1 MPVGKA
7 VEFLWKRTVSSPL
20 RPLRGHVVVQPL
32 FVCLDYPRH
41 YVHLFCHEGFVSV
54 VYVFGGLVFHLAYEH
69 SGGFYI
75 RSLFRVAV
83 GVASPVAVF
92 GVADFV
98 GQYAPVLG
106 WGEVVRYVDGLGVR
120 VVESLVPGLHRGDDD
135 SFRVPP
141 GFLL

>member
-1 MPVGKA
+1 MEKNSIQPIASPYAATLSCSHCLYAWIIQGITFISFA
-7 VEFLWKRTVSSPL
+7 MRVSS
-20 RPLRGHVVVQPL
+20 
-32 FVCLDYPRH
+32 
-41 YVHLFCHEGFVSV
+41 SV

>member
-1 MPVGKA
+1 M
-7 VEFLWKRTVSSPL
+7 
-20 RPLRGHVVVQPL
+20 QPL

-106 WGEVVRYVDGLGVR
+106 WGEVVRYVDGSRCSRRRVLGTR
-120 VVESLVPGLHRGDDD
+120 FASG
-135 SFRVPP
+135 
-141 GFLL
+141 

>member
-1 MPVGKA
+1 MEKNSIQPIA
-7 VEFLWKRTVSSPL
+7 SPYAATL
-20 RPLRGHVVVQPL
+20 SCSH
-32 FVCLDYPRH
+32 CLYAWIIQGITFIS
-41 YVHLFCHEGFVSV
+41 FCHEDFVSV

>member
-1 MPVGKA
+1 MEKNSIQPIA
-7 VEFLWKRTVSSPL
+7 SPYAATL
-20 RPLRGHVVVQPL
+20 SCSHCL
-32 FVCLDYPRH
+32 VCLDYPRH

>member
-1 MPVGKA
+1 M
-7 VEFLWKRTVSSPL
+7 
-20 RPLRGHVVVQPL
+20 QPL

-83 GVASPVAVF
+83 GVASPVAAF
-92 GVADFV
+92 GFRPV
-98 GQYAPVLG
+98 GTAALVVVVGVHELMAEGAAFLEIQHGLIDNDEVLG
-106 WGEVVRYVDGLGVR
+106 FI
-120 VVESLVPGLHRGDDD
+120 VEAA
-135 SFRVPP
+135 
-141 GFLL
+141 